1 MSSLSSRPP
10 ISAAT
15 APLAASASA
24 SDRSAGSG
32 EPGSEVTSTLI
43 NLCGRQ
49 RMLSQRLMLH
59 LVLAAQGDEAALATA
74 RDALNL
80 FSDCHGVLSRGKG
93 ILPAPWTTALQEA
106 FFGLQGA
113 DAPVRAFMSMA
124 RQALERIE
132 QGAGRSIDGPLAP
145 ELTLLVDAST
155 SVLAHL
161 NHLTHCYET
170 AAHEAARRQRQQLLD
185 LIGRIRHIA
194 QEAHSVSS
202 NARADTSAAEPD
214 PIASVLAEI
223 SAQITQLAETAR
235 RVH

>member
-1 MSSLSSRPP
+1 MSSVSSRPP
-10 ISAAT
+10 ISAAA

-24 SDRSAGSG
+24 SDRLVNSG

-49 RMLSQRLMLH
+49 RMLSQRLVLH

-93 ILPAPWTTALQEA
+93 ILPAPWTTALQDA

-113 DAPVRAFMSMA
+113 DAPVRAFMTMA

-132 QGAGRSIDGPLAP
+132 QGAGRSIDGQLSP
-145 ELTLLVDAST
+145 ELAVLVDAST

-161 NHLTHCYET
+161 NHLTHCYES
-170 AAHEAARRQRQQLLD
+170 AAHDAARHQRQQLLD
-185 LIGRIRHIA
+185 LIGRIRDIA

-202 NARADTSAAEPD
+202 NTRADTPGAEPGQV
-214 PIASVLAEI
+214 ASVLAEI
-223 SAQITQLAETAR
+223 SVQITQLAETAR

>member
-1 MSSLSSRPP
+1 MSSVSSQPP
-10 ISAAT
+10 ISATA

-24 SDRSAGSG
+24 SDRAPNSA

-49 RMLSQRLMLH
+49 RMLSQRLVLH
-59 LVLAAQGDEAALATA
+59 LVLAAQGNEAALATA

-80 FSDCHGVLSRGKG
+80 FGDCHGVLSRGKG
-93 ILPAPWTTALQEA
+93 ILPAPWTTALQDA

-113 DAPVRAFMSMA
+113 DAPVRAFMAMA
-124 RQALERIE
+124 RRALERIE
-132 QGAGRSIDGPLAP
+132 QGAGRSIDGQLPAELA
-145 ELTLLVDAST
+145 LLVDAST

-170 AAHEAARRQRQQLLD
+170 AAHDAARRQRQQLLD
-185 LIGRIRHIA
+185 LIGRIRDIA
-194 QEAHSVSS
+194 QEARSVSS
-202 NARADTSAAEPD
+202 DAPLHG
-214 PIASVLAEI
+214 ASVLAEI